1 MRLLKLLFGLLL
13 GLTATHAFAQTGR
26 DWRTTV
32 TPTGSGAWVIGNP
45 AAKVK
50 LVEYLSYTCPHC
62 GAFVTESKPV
72 LFDQWVRS
80 GSVSVE
86 VRHAIRDGLDFSAAL
101 LARCTGPRNF
111 ASVHTAI
118 FANQKALLEKGVS
131 VTPPANASREAA
143 LKAIADGSG
152 LTAIVSPRLT
162 RSVDACLSDA
172 AERDRLVAMTRA
184 AFDKIKG
191 TPAFELNGELIQGT
205 DWAGMEPR
213 LRAAG
218 AR

>member
-1 MRLLKLLFGLLL
+1 MRLFKMLLGLLL
-13 GLTATHAFAQTGR
+13 GLTATHAIAQSGR

-32 TPTGSGAWVIGNP
+32 TPTDSGAWVIGNP

-50 LVEYLSYTCPHC
+50 LVEYLSYTCSHC
-62 GAFVTESKPV
+62 ADFVTQSKPV

-86 VRHAIRDGLDFSAAL
+86 VHHAIRDGLDFSAAL

-111 ASVHTAI
+111 AAVHTAI
-118 FANQKALLEKGVS
+118 FADQKALLEKGVS
-131 VTPPANASREAA
+131 VAPPANASREDA
-143 LKAIADGSG
+143 LKAVADGSG
-152 LTAIVSPRLT
+152 LSAIVRPRLT
-162 RSVDACLSDA
+162 KSVEACLADA
-172 AERDRLVAMTRA
+172 GERDRLVAMTRA

-205 DWAGMEPR
+205 DWEGLEPR